1 MKNNLFFMISLIII
15 TSITGTSLFILTQNV
30 DASSNIP
37 CCGTMTLYNKTPM
50 SVQISLQ
57 IGDPKY
63 DATCTADPNSSCTAK
78 TANADYDT
86 IKVGIPN
93 LSNSAWEKEFN
104 GINGQCDYYVSGSDG
119 NYKAQINCPIL
130 DDKKHK

>member
-1 MKNNLFFMISLIII
+1 MKNNLFFMIS
-15 TSITGTSLFILTQNV
+15 V
-30 DASSNIP
+30 SNIP

-104 GINGQCDYYVSGSDG
+104 GINGQCNYYVSGSDG
-119 NYKAQINCPIL
+119 NYNAQINCPVSG
-130 DDKKHK
+130 DKKYK